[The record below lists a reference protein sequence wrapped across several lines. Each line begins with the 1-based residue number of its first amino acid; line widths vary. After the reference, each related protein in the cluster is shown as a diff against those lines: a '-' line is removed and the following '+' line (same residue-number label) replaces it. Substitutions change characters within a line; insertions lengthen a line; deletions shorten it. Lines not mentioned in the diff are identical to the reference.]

1 MGPRGKTL
9 SLQHLL
15 IEARHS
21 SAGLNMSASS
31 RPPDLQTF
39 DQVFYSRLVDLVRQ
53 RFPDISPEKF
63 HNHLRPA
70 IDFFHSICQMS
81 PSHTLF
87 GKQLSQTNSDIRSRI
102 DALASSFASY
112 VVEVEKEVLF
122 LEDRVSYFPEYQKHF
137 PQDSFQRIRNAAYLA
152 FICHYGQE
160 RKSEIGPDG
169 KPLPYITHPIRAAF
183 NVQMRQLGLMSEE
196 TLSATLLH
204 DVFEDIN
211 KSFPVA
217 TSKIDPRLLRQRLV
231 RFIDTH
237 VQPPTS
243 PDRSVAKV
251 TRLMEMVDK
260 KSAEQIFLRPPANR
274 TEILMALLYHLSSLT
289 PDEFQQY
296 APHVLAI
303 KLSDRADNGSTIQ
316 GLNSQRYAA
325 IWLETCF
332 VYLWLAE
339 SLGMQSCAEWL
350 RDLLQH
356 VQFDDRKK
364 METARAQSENLHH
377 IPTKFCDRM
386 YEEIEKRGFDRKE
399 LFIDFRP
406 RGIRGIDV
414 GSERDSL
421 LVSNDPQHHG
431 IAFNYFVNLV
441 PVCDDPD
448 RNLELGVA
456 VDTIIKELFPVDV
469 DGIFDEQKTS
479 FGKQYTYR
487 SDLPGGVV
495 SLGDLPQDQQ
505 KFGYAVTRVF
515 TDRSEFIQ
523 SCGKLHG
530 AQLLNDRDAR
540 KKLVRLQHT
549 LSSYVEGPIRTIFQ
563 IDEASDAR
571 RLFNLVQPRI
581 RRKIKRT
588 LQVEDTMPVRSMT
601 PQERAVLLPSVYA
614 SFYCFFAS
622 HKEQVSLV
630 NQDDP
635 SGRYMSAYL
644 PANAPVLASLLGMD
658 ITALLSRP
666 LYAEVERSLVGQD
679 KPSTGDCQ
687 DLWDKDDFDA
697 IQDPDDFDCTPF
709 ADDSSAGV
717 LRYQV
722 DRGRLDIRPAMFLL
736 ARFQKLVH
744 RGLNDVVQRSG
755 ITGEVPESVAQI
767 GMDYDH

>member
-1 MGPRGKTL
+1 MGPGKKSTFLPL
-9 SLQHLL
+9 STGVRRQPDLK
-15 IEARHS
+15 IPAPS
-21 SAGLNMSASS
+21 ST
-31 RPPDLQTF
+31 PDLQAF
-39 DQVFYSRLVDLVRQ
+39 DRVFYSRLVDLVRQ
-53 RFPDISPEKF
+53 RFPEISPEKF
-63 HNHLRPA
+63 HQHLRPA

-87 GKQLSQTNSDIRSRI
+87 GKQLSQVNPDVRAQI
-102 DALASSFASY
+102 DRLASSFANY
-112 VVEVEKEVLF
+112 VVEVEREMLF
-122 LEDRVSYFPEYQKHF
+122 LEDKVSYFPEYQKHF
-137 PQDSFQRIRNAAYLA
+137 PEDSFQRIRSAAYLA

-169 KPLPYITHPIRAAF
+169 QPLPYVTHPIRAAF

-204 DVFEDIN
+204 DVFEDID
-211 KSFPVA
+211 KSFPVVA
-217 TSKIDPRLLRQRLV
+217 SKVNPRLLKQRLEQ
-231 RFIDTH
+231 FINMH
-237 VQPPTS
+237 VQPPS
-243 PDRSVAKV
+243 SSDRSVVKV

-260 KSAEQIFLRPPANR
+260 KSAEQIFLRSPANR
-274 TEILMALLYHLSSLT
+274 TEVLMALLYHLASLT

-296 APHVLAI
+296 VPHVLAI

-339 SLGMQSCAEWL
+339 SLDMQSCAEWL

-356 VQFDDRKK
+356 VQLDDRKK
-364 METARAQSENLHH
+364 METARAQSEDLHD

-406 RGIRGIDV
+406 RGIRGIDIET
-414 GSERDSL
+414 ERDSL
-421 LVSNDPQHHG
+421 LVSNDPRHHG
-431 IAFNYFVNLV
+431 IAFNYFINLV
-441 PVCDDPD
+441 PVCNDPSRILD
-448 RNLELGVA
+448 LGMA
-456 VDTIIKELFPVDV
+456 IESIIQELFPVNV
-469 DGIFDEQKTS
+469 DGIFDEQKTT
-479 FGKQYTYR
+479 FGRQYRYR

-495 SLGDLPQDQQ
+495 SLDDLSQDQD
-505 KFGYAVTRVF
+505 KFGYAVTRIF

-523 SCGKLHG
+523 SFGKLHG
-530 AQLLNDRDAR
+530 AQLLNDRDSR

-563 IDEASDAR
+563 IDEASDVNQSLDFGQR
-571 RLFNLVQPRI
+571 RV

-588 LQVEDTMPVRSMT
+588 LQAEDTVPVRSMI
-601 PQERAVLLPSVYA
+601 PEERAVLLPSVYA

-622 HKEQVSLV
+622 HKQQVSLV
-630 NQDDP
+630 NNASS
-635 SGRYMSAYL
+635 SGKYMSAYL
-644 PANAPVLASLLGMD
+644 PANAPVIASLLGMD

-666 LYAEVERSLVGQD
+666 LYAEVERSLVGHDASSARND
-679 KPSTGDCQ
+679 K
-687 DLWDKDDFDA
+687 DLWDKDDFGG
-697 IQDPDDFDCTPF
+697 IIHPEDFAYTPF

-722 DRGRLDIRPAMFLL
+722 DRGVADIRPAMFLL
-736 ARFQKLVH
+736 ARLQELVH
-744 RGLNDVVQRSG
+744 EGLNSVVQRSG
-755 ITGEVPESVAQI
+755 ITGEVPRSVAQI
-767 GMDYDH
+767 GMDYDQ